1 MQYNLPTIDDLAM
14 LIVGNFSL
22 DNFKHN
28 ICIETRNQELK
39 GFHLFIQHI
48 WCYNIPYFFHMVSE
62 TSRSVFIAV
71 VVTSPPFKRT
81 VSTNRDHYGVP
92 LLK

>member
-39 GFHLFIQHI
+39 RISSLHPAYMVLQYSLLF
-48 WCYNIPYFFHMVSE
+48 PYGE
-62 TSRSVFIAV
+62 
-71 VVTSPPFKRT
+71 
-81 VSTNRDHYGVP
+81 RDFQIGVHCCGCDVP
-92 LLK
+92 ALQKDG